1 MDKVLID
8 FDVLLDSFAGRVP
21 FSDSADK
28 ILSLCSSGK
37 LKGFVTPVIIS
48 NVYYVLRKVG
58 SHKKVT
64 DKLRELLTIVD
75 VIDMKKESILTAL
88 NSKFKD
94 FEDAM
99 QYYSALDSSEISIIC
114 TRNIKDYKLSDL
126 PVLAPGAYIKS
137 VYLRKNN

>member
-8 FDVLLDSFAGRVP
+8 SDVLLDSFAGRLP

-37 LKGFVTPVIIS
+37 LKEYVTPVIIS
-48 NVYYVLRKVG
+48 NVYYILRKVG

-88 NSKFKD
+88 NSKFTD

-99 QYYSALDSSEISIIC
+99 QNYSALDSSQVNIVC
-114 TRNIKDYKLSDL
+114 TGNIKDSKLSDL
-126 PVLAPGAYIKS
+126 PVLAPDAYIKS
-137 VYLRKNN
+137 IYLR